1 MRRCMRGDRRMK
13 GMHWMRDNIIHLR
26 WRLWLWRRISMRV
39 RTCRSLMVKRSGQ
52 GSIGRVHVVAAGRER
67 RLGRRLWLRLCH
79 NARAIAVDGQG
90 LAGPGARLVPVERRA
105 RRGAGTARVKRRGSV
120 ESAAAMA
127 PDPTA
132 AQVYRQC
139 LLLVVTGA
147 RTAACSTWG
156 RHRRRPLHRAAGVTE
171 RRRQRDSR
179 VRVVV
184 VMVVMLEVVA
194 MLLEAAGMWVSQC
207 MMSL

>member
-1 MRRCMRGDRRMK
+1 M
-13 GMHWMRDNIIHLR
+13 
-26 WRLWLWRRISMRV
+26 
-39 RTCRSLMVKRSGQ
+39 
-52 GSIGRVHVVAAGRER
+52 
-67 RLGRRLWLRLCH
+67 
-79 NARAIAVDGQG
+79 
-90 LAGPGARLVPVERRA
+90 PVERRA
-105 RRGAGTARVKRRGSV
+105 RRGAGTARVKRRCSV
-120 ESAAAMA
+120 ESATAVA
-127 PDPTA
+127 PDPAA

-156 RHRRRPLHRAAGVTE
+156 RHRRRPFHRAAGVTE
-171 RRRQRDSR
+171 RRRQRDSW

-194 MLLEAAGMWVSQC
+194 MLLEAAGMWVPQC